1 MSSRMPRRSLA
12 SALLAPAL
20 LLAFAAVAQSRGDG
34 PPDRMADQMGNR
46 PPPRGEAGGRPS
58 GPPPGPPIDELR
70 RTLSLD
76 DRQAQAVTKIL
87 EAHRAQ
93 VEQLHA
99 RTRAEH
105 DALASA
111 TDAQLRKVLDARQ
124 FEAFQT
130 WKQTHRPP
138 PPPFDRQGER
148 QGGPR
153 GQGDRRPPMGPPP
166 TGPQGEG

>member
-1 MSSRMPRRSLA
+1 MSHRMLRRSFA
-12 SALLAPAL
+12 AALLAPAL
-20 LLAFAAVAQSRGDG
+20 LLALAAGAQSRGDG
-34 PPDRMADQMGNR
+34 PPDRMADR
-46 PPPRGEAGGRPS
+46 PPPHGEADGRPP

-76 DRQAQAVTKIL
+76 DRQAQAVAKIL

-93 VEQLHA
+93 VDRLHA

-105 DALASA
+105 DALATA

-124 FEAFQT
+124 FAAFQT

-138 PPPFDRQGER
+138 PPPPFDRE
-148 QGGPR
+148 
-153 GQGDRRPPMGPPP
+153 GDRRPPMGPPP
-166 TGPQGEG
+166 AGPHGEG

>member
-1 MSSRMPRRSLA
+1 MSCRMSRRSFA
-12 SALLAPAL
+12 AALLAPAL
-20 LLAFAAVAQSRGDG
+20 LLALAAVAQSRGDA
-34 PPDRMADQMGNR
+34 PPDRMADRMDHR

-58 GPPPGPPIDELR
+58 GPPPGPPVEELR

-76 DRQAQAVTKIL
+76 DRQAQAVAKIL
-87 EAHRAQ
+87 DAHRAQ

-105 DALASA
+105 DALATA

-124 FEAFQT
+124 FAAFQT

-138 PPPFDRQGER
+138 PPPPFDREGDRRGER
-148 QGGPR
+148 
-153 GQGDRRPPMGPPP
+153 QGDRRPPMGPPP
-166 TGPQGEG
+166 AGPQEEG

>member
-1 MSSRMPRRSLA
+1 MSRRMSRRSFA
-12 SALLAPAL
+12 RALLAPAL
-20 LLAFAAVAQSRGDG
+20 LLALAAVAQSRGDG
-34 PPDRMADQMGNR
+34 PPDRMSDR

-76 DRQAQAVTKIL
+76 DRQAQAVAKIL

-124 FEAFQT
+124 FAAFQT

-138 PPPFDRQGER
+138 APPPFDR

-153 GQGDRRPPMGPPP
+153 GQGDHRPPMGLPP

>member
-1 MSSRMPRRSLA
+1 MSHRTSRRSSRRAFA

-20 LLAFAAVAQSRGDG
+20 LLALAAVAQSRGDG
-34 PPDRMADQMGNR
+34 PPDRMADR
-46 PPPRGEAGGRPS
+46 PPPRGEADGRPPA
-58 GPPPGPPIDELR
+58 PPPGAPIDELR

-76 DRQAQAVTKIL
+76 DRPAPAVAKIL

-105 DALASA
+105 DALATA

-124 FEAFQT
+124 FAAFQT
-130 WKQTHRPP
+130 WKQSHRP
-138 PPPFDRQGER
+138 PPPFDREGGRQGER
-148 QGGPR
+148 
-153 GQGDRRPPMGPPP
+153 QGDRRPPMGPPRN
-166 TGPQGEG
+166 GPQRED

>member
-1 MSSRMPRRSLA
+1 MSRRSFA
-12 SALLAPAL
+12 AALLAPAL
-20 LLAFAAVAQSRGDG
+20 LLALAAVAQSRGDG
-34 PPDRMADQMGNR
+34 PPDRMADRMDHR

-58 GPPPGPPIDELR
+58 GPPPGPPIEELR

-76 DRQAQAVTKIL
+76 DRQAQAVAKIL
-87 EAHRAQ
+87 DAHRAQ

-105 DALASA
+105 DALAGA

-124 FEAFQT
+124 FAAFQT

-138 PPPFDRQGER
+138 PPFGGPGE
-148 QGGPR
+148 QDGPR

-166 TGPQGEG
+166 AGPQGEG

>member
-1 MSSRMPRRSLA
+1 MSRRMSRRSFA

-20 LLAFAAVAQSRGDG
+20 LLALAAVAQSRGDG
-34 PPDRMADQMGNR
+34 PPDRMADR

-76 DRQAQAVTKIL
+76 DRQAQAVAKIL

-138 PPPFDRQGER
+138 APPPFDRQGDR
-148 QGGPR
+148 QDGPR
-153 GQGDRRPPMGPPP
+153 GQDDRRPPMGPPP